1 MFDQKNRFSI
11 CLLIA
16 LFIGLSF
23 ANLVE
28 AADKKDKGSKRN
40 AQIIQKMRQQQA
52 ALQSEL
58 EAEKAA
64 LAEKDLA
71 LQVASKNAIA
81 AGSSL
86 KKIKLSLEQSN
97 SDLEKTKET
106 LLATEAELLLNKNEL
121 AEYKSM
127 YQKAVADLAFNDQQ
141 RKTQVENI
149 AQTTRRLND
158 CSEKKQ
164 LLYTQGK
171 LLIEIYE
178 KPSLYESV
186 MRNENFFQLKR
197 VELENILQDKLD
209 LIDDAM

>member
-11 CLLIA
+11 CLLSA
-16 LFIGLSF
+16 FLIGLSF

-81 AGSSL
+81 AGGSL
-86 KKIKLSLEQSN
+86 KKVKLSLEQTN
-97 SDLEKTKET
+97 SDLEKTKEK
-106 LLATEAELLLNKNEL
+106 LLTTEAELLLTKNEL
-121 AEYKSM
+121 AESKLS

-149 AQTTRRLND
+149 AQTTKRLND

>member
-1 MFDQKNRFSI
+1 
-11 CLLIA
+11 
-16 LFIGLSF
+16 
-23 ANLVE
+23 
-28 AADKKDKGSKRN
+28 
-40 AQIIQKMRQQQA
+40 MRQQQA

>member
-1 MFDQKNRFSI
+1 MFDQKNRYLI
-11 CLLIA
+11 CLLSA

-28 AADKKDKGSKRN
+28 AADKKDKGGKRN

-209 LIDDAM
+209 LIDEAM